1 MIDGPRRREV
11 VLSIGVRGVKAPT
24 YWCDLDESVNL
35 ALLQAWPHGWA
46 MLAYGELVKL
56 ALFCANQARTTAEKE
71 VRSRAWR
78 LALQYREDAAKLGK
92 PPDIGEAPSDLEKA

>member
-1 MIDGPRRREV
+1 LLWPSSFGASGDV
-11 VLSIGVRGVKAPT
+11 GVRGVKAPT
-24 YWCDLDESVNL
+24 YWCDLDQSVSL
-35 ALLQAWPHGWA
+35 ALLQAWPRGCA

-56 ALFCANQARTTAEKE
+56 ALFCANQARTTTEKE

-78 LALQYREDAAKLGK
+78 LVLQYREDAAKFGK

>member
-11 VLSIGVRGVKAPT
+11 VLSIGVRGPT
-24 YWCDLDESVNL
+24 YWCDLDQSVSL
-35 ALLQAWPHGWA
+35 ALLTHGWA

-56 ALFCANQARTTAEKE
+56 ALFCANQARTTTEKE

>member
-1 MIDGPRRREV
+1 M